1 MTHRNHRTNVERTAT
16 ERNVGRHLGRLVVGA
31 AVIGTVGMV
40 GAGTARADHVHSIQ
54 VGNGACVL
62 LAQGGGEGD
71 VDLPFA
77 TEAQV
82 AANRAHPLHLLV
94 HLGRPG
100 QHLAI
105 GVYGTPSDPCFET
118 GNYLND

>member
-1 MTHRNHRTNVERTAT
+1 MKTRRTTIRRTA
-16 ERNVGRHLGRLVVGA
+16 VA
-31 AVIGTVGMV
+31 AIIVGTVSFT
-40 GAGTARADHVHSIQ
+40 GAGAVSANHVHSKQ
-54 VGNGACVL
+54 VGNGGCVL
-62 LAQGGGEGD
+62 LAQNSGEGE

-100 QHLAI
+100 GNFKI
-105 GVYGTPSDPCFET
+105 GVVDDESDPCKDS
-118 GNYLND
+118 GDYLND